1 MNHIYI
7 NPLRTTARIDRNI
20 FGGFAEHMARCIY
33 EGIYDPES
41 PHADE
46 AGLRRDVIEALRR
59 LNMPLIRYPGGNFV
73 SGYRWRDG
81 VGPVNERPS
90 RLDLAWHHVDANAFG
105 TNEFIRFCRA
115 VETEPFLVVNCG
127 DGDMREARDWVEYCN
142 GTRDTALTRLRHQHG
157 FDAPHRV
164 KYWGIGNEVDGH
176 WQIGHKTPEEY
187 ARAFTEFGKM
197 MKWVDPDITLVAS
210 GISDW
215 SGPIVERL
223 QLLLEQAGDLVDLID
238 LHWYVDNLANDFA
251 AFMAKSELFEQ
262 RLTAIAGLIRAVTL
276 DRGIRR
282 PVRIAVGEWNVVYR
296 TDLDRGIEEVYNLE
310 DALMVALHLNA
321 FIRHADMVTMANIAQ
336 IVNMIAP
343 IRTRRDDLVLQTIF
357 YPFEVYSQHCGSSAL
372 DVYWEGDTFEGGDY
386 AGVRVLDVAATL
398 DARGKRAALF
408 IVNRTQETPS
418 EVEITLDAGQFN
430 GSAQMVVINGAD
442 IKSEN
447 TFDAP
452 GRVAVTS
459 KSLSPTGSTL
469 PLTLEPHSVT
479 CLLLEIT

>member
-1 MNHIYI
+1 TTVNHIYI

-164 KYWGIGNEVDGH
+164 KYWGIGNEVGGH

-336 IVNMIAP
+336 IVN
-343 IRTRRDDLVLQTIF
+343 
-357 YPFEVYSQHCGSSAL
+357 
-372 DVYWEGDTFEGGDY
+372 
-386 AGVRVLDVAATL
+386 
-398 DARGKRAALF
+398 
-408 IVNRTQETPS
+408 
-418 EVEITLDAGQFN
+418 
-430 GSAQMVVINGAD
+430 
-442 IKSEN
+442 
-447 TFDAP
+447 
-452 GRVAVTS
+452 
-459 KSLSPTGSTL
+459 
-469 PLTLEPHSVT
+469 
-479 CLLLEIT
+479 